1 MNNAASSTLFAY
13 WDQLRAGRPAPD
25 RAEVDPRAIAPV
37 LGDTF
42 ILEAARDGSLA
53 YRLAG
58 SRACAVFAREL
69 KGSDFLDVFS
79 PEARATLI
87 RTLADA
93 MAAPAGLMA
102 SLTATSVAGRRVAL
116 EAVILPLVHR
126 GRLGGRL
133 IGAIRAGDPPYWIGR
148 DDIARIDVEA
158 VRLLWPSWQ
167 GTLAMAAAAQ
177 VQPAPAAFAT
187 RPALRLIHGGNV
199 A

>member
-25 RAEVDPRAIAPV
+25 RTEVDPRAIAPI

-42 ILEAARDGSLA
+42 ILEAGREGTLS

-58 SRACAVFAREL
+58 SRACALFAGEL
-69 KGSDFLDVFS
+69 KGSGFLDAFT
-79 PEARATLI
+79 PEARGTLL
-87 RTLADA
+87 RTLGDA
-93 MAAPAGLMA
+93 LAAPAGLMA
-102 SLTATSVAGRRVAL
+102 SLTATSVAGRTVAL
-116 EAVILPLVHR
+116 EAVMMPLVHR

-133 IGAIRAGDPPYWIGR
+133 IGAISAGEPPYWIGR
-148 DDIARIDVEA
+148 DEIARIDLDA
-158 VRLLWPSWQ
+158 VRLLWPRWQ
-167 GTLAMAAAAQ
+167 GAAALAADAP
-177 VQPAPAAFAT
+177 VQPAPTALSA

>member
-25 RAEVDPRAIAPV
+25 RTEIDPRAIAPI

-42 ILEAARDGSLA
+42 ILESGRDGTLS

-58 SRACAVFAREL
+58 SRACTLFAREM
-69 KGSDFLDVFS
+69 KGADFLETFGS
-79 PEARATLI
+79 EARQTLV
-87 RTLADA
+87 RTLGDA
-93 MAAPAGLMA
+93 LAAPAGMMA
-102 SLTATSVAGRRVAL
+102 NLTGTSVAGRSVAL

-133 IGAIRAGDPPYWIGR
+133 IGAISAADLPYWIGR
-148 DDIARIDVEA
+148 DELVHIEVDA

-167 GTLAMAAAAQ
+167 GAATLAATAP
-177 VQPAPAAFAT
+177 VQPAPTAFAA